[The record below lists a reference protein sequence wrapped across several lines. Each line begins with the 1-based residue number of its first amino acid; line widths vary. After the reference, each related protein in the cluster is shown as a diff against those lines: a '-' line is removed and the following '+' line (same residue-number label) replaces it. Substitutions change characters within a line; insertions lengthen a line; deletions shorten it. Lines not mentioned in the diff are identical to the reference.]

1 MDPITHAASGAVAM
15 LALPRRPAT
24 RWAVPLA
31 ALVAAFPDID
41 LAFVRG
47 PLQFLQLHRGFTHAL
62 FYLPLLAL
70 LLALAA
76 RPLWKRDTPGR
87 WPLAAGLAVFRRA
100 HPPAYLAGLHHHL
113 RHMIFLPFSAERV
126 RLNGGVHHRP
136 AADAAPAGGGLARP
150 APRHGAPGAA
160 GPVLAGTLSLL
171 RHRAQQPPCRRL
183 PRRTGRA
190 GPGGRAARGAAGRLF
205 SGLLAGAV
213 RGAAVQRA
221 RGCAPT
227 GSPRWAGAHER
238 GFPRPALRPELA
250 ASLREQSTICRDF
263 LDFSLLPLTLP
274 VPPGLRPA
282 DAVSAPDEQA
292 AAAAQPQALRGYLEI
307 TDERFGSSLRFVRW
321 IMRHRAGE
329 GGSPFR
335 LFVELGYAP
344 DAVPRLLRERLY
356 LPDSGRD
363 SGLAAAASA
372 PAAAGAGLV
381 AGPALRRTAM
391 RLPSCCGACVPATDD
406 GPEARPWSR

>member
-1 MDPITHAASGAVAM
+1 MDPLTHAASGAVAM

-41 LAFVRG
+41 IAFVRG
-47 PLQFLQLHRGFTHAL
+47 PLQFLQLHRGFTHTL

-87 WPLAAGLAVFRRA
+87 WPLPLVWLFFGGLI
-100 HPPAYLAGLHHHL
+100 LLHIWL
-113 RHMIFLPFSAERV
+113 DCITTYGTMIFLPFSAERV
-126 RLNGGVHHRP
+126 RLNGVFIIDLLLTLPLLAAVWFALRRSAVRP
-136 AADAAPAGGGLARP
+136 ARLALCWLALYPCCAIGLNSHLAAAYRAELTGQGREIERLVVLPDAFSPVFWRALYEERQSNGLVVRADGLTA
-150 APRHGAPGAA
+150 
-160 GPVLAGTLSLL
+160 L
-171 RHRAQQPPCRRL
+171 
-183 PRRTGRA
+183 GR
-190 GPGGRAARGAAGRLF
+190 
-205 SGLLAGAV
+205 
-213 RGAAVQRA
+213 
-221 RGCAPT
+221 
-227 GSPRWAGAHER
+227 AHER

-250 ASLREQSTICRDF
+250 ASLREQSAICRDF

-274 VPPGLRPA
+274 VPKNLRPA

-307 TDERFGSSLRFVRW
+307 SDERFGSSLRFVRW
-321 IMRHRAGE
+321 IMRRRAGE

-335 LFVELGYAP
+335 LFVELGYAS

-363 SGLAAAASA
+363 SGWQPPRPPR
-372 PAAAGAGLV
+372 PAQGLDWWL
-381 AGPALRRTAM
+381 GL
-391 RLPSCCGACVPATDD
+391 C
-406 GPEARPWSR
+406 